1 MRLPSILPTGQA
13 KHEQFGEKR
22 MEGLSERDRET
33 FLNLPDVI
41 YRRSKAE
48 SRAGFP
54 HLKDVLEGKTDEA
67 NA

>member
-1 MRLPSILPTGQA
+1 
-13 KHEQFGEKR
+13 

-33 FLNLPDVI
+33 FLNLLDVV

-67 NA
+67 DA

>member
-1 MRLPSILPTGQA
+1 
-13 KHEQFGEKR
+13 

-33 FLNLPDVI
+33 FLNLLDVV

-48 SRAGFP
+48 SRAGFL